1 MRRARGFSLVSA
13 IFVMVVLGLIVAFML
28 KLGTTTREVSTM
40 SIRGAR
46 AHFAAVAGLERGVHA
61 VLGGSCVASSAF
73 AVEGFAVT
81 LACQRTDVTE
91 GAATYPIY
99 ALQATATAG
108 PPGSVDFVSRSVDAT
123 VTDPP

>member
-1 MRRARGFSLVSA
+1 MRRTRGFSLVSA
-13 IFVMVVLGLIVAFML
+13 IFVMVVLGLVVAYML

-46 AHFAAVAGLERGVHA
+46 AHFAAVAGLERGIHA

-73 AVEGFAVT
+73 AVEGFAVSLT
-81 LACQRTDVTE
+81 CQQTDVTE
-91 GAATYPIY
+91 GSSTYPVY
-99 ALQATATAG
+99 ALQATAAAG
-108 PPGSVDFVSRSVDAT
+108 PPGSIDFISRSVDAT